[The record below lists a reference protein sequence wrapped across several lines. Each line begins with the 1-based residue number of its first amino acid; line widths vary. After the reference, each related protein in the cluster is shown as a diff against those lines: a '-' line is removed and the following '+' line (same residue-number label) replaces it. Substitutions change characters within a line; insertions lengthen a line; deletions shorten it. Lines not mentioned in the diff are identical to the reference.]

1 MENLKQYSDCKFECI
16 KCEEQLT
23 VEKEVWEHMDAQAT
37 ECRLVSDGREADILN
52 TSLFFS
58 QGEEDLKKSKLDCK
72 FACKLCERR
81 NYDERNLKKHYLK
94 QHKYYLHINDDLADA
109 ETAVTDAISENSKIA
124 LECELSTSDQH
135 IQGHSEFIGSDSM
148 QNLKQYSDCK
158 FSCIKCEKQLTVEKN
173 VEEHVDP
180 QATKF

>member
-1 MENLKQYSDCKFECI
+1 MEDDILNLKCKLHEHQVISMENLKQYK
-16 KCEEQLT
+16 
-23 VEKEVWEHMDAQAT
+23 
-37 ECRLVSDGREADILN
+37 
-52 TSLFFS
+52 
-58 QGEEDLKKSKLDCK
+58 DCK

-135 IQGHSEFIGSDSM
+135 IQGHSE
-148 QNLKQYSDCK
+148 NLKQYSDCK
-158 FSCIKCEKQLTVEKN
+158 FACTKCEEQLTMEKE
-173 VEEHVDP
+173 VGEHMDAQVDLFLMVGR
-180 QATKF
+180 QIS